1 MMVPEEISSCAD
13 SGTRAAY
20 ILLWVGKDDL
30 YSLAAGRV
38 DAGGHCIFAEAF
50 SSTRGGFEVVFEIS
64 CRALYHQIGE

>member
-20 ILLWVGKDDL
+20 IFLWVGKDHV

-38 DAGGHCIFAEAF
+38 DAGGQCIFAKAF
-50 SSTRGGFEVVFEIS
+50 SSTRRGFKVVF
-64 CRALYHQIGE
+64 